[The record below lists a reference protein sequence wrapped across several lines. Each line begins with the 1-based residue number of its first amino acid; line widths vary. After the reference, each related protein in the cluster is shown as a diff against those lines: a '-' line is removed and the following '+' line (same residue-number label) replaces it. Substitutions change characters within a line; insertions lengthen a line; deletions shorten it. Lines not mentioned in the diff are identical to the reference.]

1 MGKKVAWMYRRRG
14 CEGCQKA
21 LAILERT
28 GSTIADSTDADK
40 VKYDRAAAIEL
51 ARSAKKVVTGRGKN
65 VREIPIEKDSPT
77 DDELAK
83 VLLGPWGTLKG
94 PTLRVGG
101 TLLVGF
107 NEATYKRIFGSD

>member
-21 LAILERT
+21 LAIIEQT
-28 GSTIADSTDADK
+28 GSSIADSTDADK
-40 VKYDRAAAIEL
+40 VKFDRAAAIAL
-51 ARSAKKVVTGRGKN
+51 ARSVKKVVTGRGQN
-65 VREIPIEKDSPT
+65 VRVIDLEQDAPS

-83 VLLGPWGTLKG
+83 VLLGPWGNLKG
-94 PTLRVGG
+94 PTLRIGG

-107 NEATYKRIFGSD
+107 NAATYAKYLG